1 MASRLPARLG
11 DRAFLARTDEQ
22 LSKTRLRSDDL
33 WPLLY
38 HLADPGVRDLAP
50 RAAAAAPRAVSVLAE
65 LLAPFAAERASTAA
79 QQLITHFGGLGRA
92 LAASP
97 RQLSGVLDGDEHLA
111 ASIAAARAL
120 VMAGLREQI
129 VRSPV
134 HAGDSRLH
142 DYLLIQL
149 NDAPTE
155 RLHAIFVDS
164 VSDYIADEQI
174 ADGTITHVSASL
186 RALLA
191 HAFEA
196 GAHGVILAHNHPS
209 GSSEPSAADE
219 AFTAKIGG
227 LLAAVDIRLHDHLI
241 VGGGRVVSMRA
252 RGLL

>member
-1 MASRLPARLG
+1 
-11 DRAFLARTDEQ
+11 
-22 LSKTRLRSDDL
+22 
-33 WPLLY
+33 
-38 HLADPGVRDLAP
+38 
-50 RAAAAAPRAVSVLAE
+50 
-65 LLAPFAAERASTAA
+65 
-79 QQLITHFGGLGRA
+79 
-92 LAASP
+92 
-97 RQLSGVLDGDEHLA
+97 
-111 ASIAAARAL
+111 
-120 VMAGLREQI
+120 MAGLREQSA
-129 VRSPV
+129 RSPV

-196 GAHGVILAHNHPS
+196 EAHGVILAHNHPS

>member
-11 DRAFLARTDEQ
+11 DRAFLARTDHQ
-22 LSKTRLRSDDL
+22 LPKARLRVDGLCS
-33 WPLLY
+33 LLY

-50 RAAAAAPRAVSVLAE
+50 RASTATPRAVSVLAE

-97 RQLSGVLDGDEHLA
+97 RQLSGVLDGDAQLA
-111 ASIAAARAL
+111 GSIAAARAL

-129 VRSPV
+129 ARSPV
-134 HAGDSRLH
+134 KVGDPRLH
-142 DYLLIQL
+142 DYLLLQL
-149 NDAPTE
+149 ANASTE

-164 VSDYIADEQI
+164 ASDYIADKQI
-174 ADGTITHVSASL
+174 AEGTITHVSASL
-186 RALLA
+186 RTLLA

-209 GSSEPSAADE
+209 GSNEPSAADE
-219 AFTAKIGG
+219 AFTSKIGA

>member
-1 MASRLPARLG
+1 
-11 DRAFLARTDEQ
+11 
-22 LSKTRLRSDDL
+22 
-33 WPLLY
+33 
-38 HLADPGVRDLAP
+38 
-50 RAAAAAPRAVSVLAE
+50 LAE
-65 LLAPFAAERASTAA
+65 LLAPFAAERAYTAA

-97 RQLSGVLDGDEHLA
+97 RQLSGVLDGDAQLA
-111 ASIAAARAL
+111 GSIAAARAL

-129 VRSPV
+129 ARSPV
-134 HAGDSRLH
+134 KVGDPRLH
-142 DYLLIQL
+142 DYLLLQL
-149 NDAPTE
+149 ANASTE

-164 VSDYIADEQI
+164 ASDYIADKQI
-174 ADGTITHVSASL
+174 AEGTITHVSASL
-186 RALLA
+186 RTLLA

-209 GSSEPSAADE
+209 GSNEPSAADE
-219 AFTAKIGG
+219 AFTSKIGA